1 VKTPFELK
9 DEIKQISRFHQTT
22 HKQVC
27 FCCLDF
33 AVTHLYFNIKKYVY
47 EGFLMD
53 TMSPSSKQ
61 KTSFQTKTTAQ
72 KYVYLFGEG
81 NGKDKKLLGG
91 KGAGLCEMTQIGLPV
106 PPGFVITT
114 ETCLEYFANGFRFP
128 EGLIDQVQTSMTE
141 VEKKMNLHFG
151 NSDSPLLVSVRSG
164 SAISM
169 PGMMD
174 TVLNLGINDSTVKG
188 LIKRSGDERFGWDSY
203 RRFISL
209 FGNIVLG
216 IDNKEFELAM
226 EKLKED
232 RKVTQDLELT
242 AQDMQELTNNFKHI
256 IQERTGKPLAQDPSQ
271 QLYMAIE
278 AVFSSWNGKR
288 AIDYR
293 REFKIT
299 PKIANGTAAN
309 VQAMVFGNMGENSAT
324 GVAFTRDPG
333 TGENVLFGDYLQK
346 AQGEDVVAGIRTPHP
361 IAEMQ
366 QTMPQRYAELS
377 KVRETL
383 EHHFHEVQ
391 DMEFTIQE
399 GRLYMLQTRTAKMN
413 AAASMKTSIDMV
425 NEGLLTKEE
434 ALLRLNPD
442 QLTQLMYC
450 QIDPQ
455 NTVIPVASGLGAS
468 PGAASGEVVFDA
480 DEAER
485 QARAG
490 KKVILVRE
498 QTKPEDIHGFF
509 AAQGILTSVGGKTS
523 HAAVVA
529 RGMGKP
535 CVSGAGDIKIN
546 HFEKTASVGTDKIT
560 QGSVITIDG
569 TLGKVWLGE
578 IPMVEPEI
586 SENMTTILGWA
597 DQFRKLGVRAN
608 ADTPQ
613 DAKKA
618 LGFGA
623 EGIGLCR
630 TERMFNAADRIGL
643 FQDMILA
650 DSAAQRFEA
659 LQQLLPLQKEDFVD
673 IIRSM
678 EGYPVT
684 IRLLDPPLH
693 EFLPS
698 EEVIQRE
705 IQMLEKCQDTLS
717 GVCSLPEVL
726 RNIAPEL
733 EPVLTENEHMLKNLA
748 KLQEGERKKRTETL
762 QKIRTLREINPML
775 GHRGVR
781 LGITY
786 PEIYEMQIEA
796 ILLATGQL
804 IKESVPVKVEIM
816 IPQVCT
822 AQELQRVCSIIQR
835 VEQRITDQL
844 GIKIP
849 YSVGTMIEVVRACM
863 RAGKLAKLASFF
875 SFGTNDLTQA
885 TFSFSR
891 EDAENKFLPFYN
903 EHKILQDNPFEIID
917 VKGVGRL
924 MAIAVEWGRK
934 TRPDLKI
941 GICGEHGGEPSSVEF
956 CHRINLNY
964 VSCSPYRVPMTRLA
978 AAQASIKEK
987 KGYIKPFQ

>member
-1 VKTPFELK
+1 LIETNPSQSYIHQRTPE
-9 DEIKQISRFHQTT
+9 
-22 HKQVC
+22 
-27 FCCLDF
+27 
-33 AVTHLYFNIKKYVY
+33 
-47 EGFLMD
+47 
-53 TMSPSSKQ
+53 
-61 KTSFQTKTTAQ
+61 TKPAQ
-72 KYVYLFGEG
+72 KYVYLFKEG

-114 ETCLEYFANGFRFP
+114 QTCLEYFDNGFRLP
-128 EGLIDQVQTSMTE
+128 EGLIDQVQAAMGE
-141 VEKKMNLHFG
+141 VEKAMNLGFG
-151 NSDSPLLVSVRSG
+151 NQDNPLLVSVRSG
-164 SAISM
+164 AAISM

-174 TVLNLGINDSTVKG
+174 TVLNLGINDCTVQG
-188 LIKRSGDERFGWDSY
+188 LIKRSGDARFGWDSF

-209 FGNIVLG
+209 FGNIVLN
-216 IDNKEFELAM
+216 INDEEFHVAM

-232 RKVTQDLELT
+232 RKVTGDLDLT
-242 AQDMQELTNNFKHI
+242 AQDMQELVNIFKSI
-256 IQERTGKPLAQDPSQ
+256 VQENTGKPLPQDPYQ

-278 AVFSSWNGKR
+278 AVFASWNGKR
-288 AIDYR
+288 AVDYR

-299 PKIANGTAAN
+299 SKTANGTACN
-309 VQAMVFGNMGENSAT
+309 VQTMVFGNMGDNSAT

-333 TGENVLFGDYLQK
+333 TGENVLFGDFLDK
-346 AQGEDVVAGIRTPHP
+346 AQGEDIVAGIRTPKP
-361 IAEMQ
+361 ISEMR
-366 QTMPQRYAELS
+366 QTLPQMYTELS

-383 EHHFHEVQ
+383 EHHFHEAQ

-399 GRLYMLQTRTAKMN
+399 GKLYMLQTRNAKMN
-413 AAASMKTSIDMV
+413 AAASMKTSVDMV
-425 NEGLLTKEE
+425 NEGLLTKED
-434 ALLRLNPD
+434 ALLRLNPS
-442 QLTQLMYC
+442 QLTQLMYS
-450 QIDPQ
+450 QIDPK
-455 NTVIPVASGLGAS
+455 NTDPPIATGLGAS

-485 QARAG
+485 QAKAG

-535 CVSGAGDIKIN
+535 CVSGAGGIKID
-546 HFEKTASVGTDKIT
+546 HYEKIASVGANRLV

-569 TLGKVWLGE
+569 TSGKVWLGE

-586 SENMTTILGWA
+586 SENMTIILDWA
-597 DQFRKLGVRAN
+597 DQFRRLGVRAN
-608 ADTPQ
+608 ADTPV
-613 DAKKA
+613 DTEKA
-618 LGFGA
+618 LKFGA
-623 EGIGLCR
+623 EGVGLCR
-630 TERMFNAADRIGL
+630 TERMFNAAGRIGL
-643 FQDMILA
+643 FQEMILA
-650 DSAAQRFEA
+650 DTVEERSEA
-659 LQQLLPLQKEDFVD
+659 LRRLLPMQEKDFVA
-673 IIRSM
+673 ILRAM
-678 EGYPVT
+678 EGNPVT

-698 EEVIQRE
+698 EEDIQRE
-705 IQMLEKCQDTLS
+705 IAKLETCQ
-717 GVCSLPEVL
+717 EVL
-726 RNIAPEL
+726 GNVCNIPEL
-733 EPVLTENEHMLKNLA
+733 LRDIDPSLEHVLSEDERMLKNLA
-748 KLQEGERKKRTETL
+748 ELQSFQLNKKMQTL
-762 QKIRTLREINPML
+762 QKIRTLREVNPML

-781 LGITY
+781 LGITF

-796 ILLATGQL
+796 ILVATGQL
-804 IKESVPVKVEIM
+804 IKEAVPVKVEIM

-822 AQELQRVCSIIQR
+822 SQELNRVYAMIRR
-835 VEQRITDQL
+835 VERRVEDRL

-849 YSVGTMIEVVRACM
+849 YAVGTMIEVVRACM
-863 RAGKLAKLASFF
+863 RAGRLAETATFF

-903 EHKILQDNPFEIID
+903 EHKILQDNPFEILD

-934 TRPDLKI
+934 TRPDLKV

-956 CHRINLNY
+956 CHRINLDY
-964 VSCSPYRVPMTRLA
+964 VSCSPYRVPVARLA

-987 KGYIKPFQ
+987 KGLIKPFQ

>member
-1 VKTPFELK
+1 LLK
-9 DEIKQISRFHQTT
+9 PVSSSSNQGNFFQIK
-22 HKQVC
+22 
-27 FCCLDF
+27 
-33 AVTHLYFNIKKYVY
+33 
-47 EGFLMD
+47 
-53 TMSPSSKQ
+53 PSNP
-61 KTSFQTKTTAQ
+61 
-72 KYVYLFGEG
+72 KYVYLFEEG
-81 NGKDKKLLGG
+81 DGKNKKLLGG

-114 ETCLEYFANGFRFP
+114 QTCLEYFSNGFRFP
-128 EGLIDQVQTSMTE
+128 EGLIDQVQAAITE
-141 VEKKMNLHFG
+141 VEKKMNVGFG
-151 NSDSPLLVSVRSG
+151 NPDKPLLVSVRSG
-164 SAISM
+164 AAISM

-174 TVLNLGINDSTVKG
+174 TVLNLGINDDTVEG

-216 IDNKEFELAM
+216 ISDEEFEQAM
-226 EKLKED
+226 EKLK
-232 RKVTQDLELT
+232 KTHKLTQDLELS
-242 AQDMQELTNNFKHI
+242 AQDMQELVSIFKQI
-256 IQERTGKPLAQDPSQ
+256 IQRHTGKPLVQDPHQ
-271 QLYMAIE
+271 QLLMAID

-299 PKIANGTAAN
+299 PKIAQGTAAN
-309 VQAMVFGNMGENSAT
+309 VQTMVFGNMGENSAT

-333 TGENVLFGDYLQK
+333 TGDNVFFGDYLQN

-361 IAEMQ
+361 IVEMQ
-366 QTMPQRYAELS
+366 QTMPQMYSELT
-377 KVRETL
+377 KIREVL
-383 EHHFHEVQ
+383 EHHFCEVQ
-391 DMEFTIQE
+391 DLEFTIQE
-399 GRLYMLQTRTAKMN
+399 GKLYVLQTRAAKMN
-413 AAASMKTSIDMV
+413 ATAAMKTSIDMV
-425 NEGLLTKEE
+425 KEGLLSKED
-434 ALLRLNPD
+434 ALLRLDPT
-442 QLTQLMYC
+442 QLTQLMYA
-450 QIDPQ
+450 QIDTKNATEP
-455 NTVIPVASGLGAS
+455 IASGLGAS

-546 HFEKTASVGTDKIT
+546 HFEKTASVGANKIT
-560 QGSVITIDG
+560 SGTLITIDG
-569 TLGKVWLGE
+569 TSGKVWFGE
-578 IPMVEPEI
+578 ISMVEPKI
-586 SENMTTILGWA
+586 SEDLMTILEWA

-613 DAKKA
+613 DAEKA

-630 TERMFNAADRIGL
+630 TERMFNSADRIGL

-650 DSAAQRFEA
+650 DTTEKRLEA
-659 LQQLLPLQKEDFVD
+659 LQQLLPLQVEDFVD
-673 IIRSM
+673 IMRVM
-678 EGYPVT
+678 KGFPVT
-684 IRLLDPPLH
+684 VRLLDPPLH

-698 EEVIQRE
+698 EETIQRE
-705 IQMLEKCQDTLS
+705 IEMLEKNQETFKEGLSLSEALCSINPALESILSENMRILKTL
-717 GVCSLPEVL
+717 
-726 RNIAPEL
+726 
-733 EPVLTENEHMLKNLA
+733 TT
-748 KLQEGERKKRTETL
+748 LQEAELKKRADTL
-762 QKIRTLREINPML
+762 QKIRILREVNPML

-781 LGITY
+781 LGITF

-796 ILLATGQL
+796 IFLAISRL
-804 IKESVPVKVEIM
+804 VKESVPVKVEIM
-816 IPQVCT
+816 VPQVCT
-822 AQELQRVCSIIQR
+822 AQELKRICNMIQR
-835 VEQRITDQL
+835 VANRVTDQHQQ
-844 GIKIP
+844 KESP
-849 YSVGTMIEVVRACM
+849 NYAVGTMIEVVRACM
-863 RAGKLAKLASFF
+863 RAGKLAELASFF

-903 EHKILQDNPFEIID
+903 EHKILQDNPFEILD

-934 TRPDLKI
+934 TRSDLKI
-941 GICGEHGGEPSSVEF
+941 GICGEHGGEPSAVEF
-956 CHRINLNY
+956 CHRINLDY
-964 VSCSPYRVPMTRLA
+964 VSCSPYRIPIARLA

-987 KGYIKPFQ
+987 KGHLKPRQ

>member
-1 VKTPFELK
+1 MGIFLLK
-9 DEIKQISRFHQTT
+9 PVNSSSKQGTFFQIKPTT
-22 HKQVC
+22 S
-27 FCCLDF
+27 
-33 AVTHLYFNIKKYVY
+33 KYVY
-47 EGFLMD
+47 HFE
-53 TMSPSSKQ
+53 
-61 KTSFQTKTTAQ
+61 
-72 KYVYLFGEG
+72 EG

-114 ETCLEYFANGFRFP
+114 PTCLEYFINGFRFP
-128 EGLIDQVQTSMTE
+128 EGLISQVKTAITE
-141 VEKKMNLHFG
+141 IEKKMNLGFG
-151 NSDSPLLVSVRSG
+151 NPENPLLVSVRSG
-164 SAISM
+164 AAISM

-174 TVLNLGINDSTVKG
+174 TILNLGINDATVEG

-216 IDNKEFELAM
+216 ISDEEFDLAM
-226 EKLKED
+226 EKLKKD
-232 RKVTQDLELT
+232 HKVTQDLELST
-242 AQDMQELTNNFKHI
+242 QNMQELVNIFKHI
-256 IQERTGKPLAQDPSQ
+256 IQKHTSKPLVQDPYQ
-271 QLYMAIE
+271 QLFMAIE

-288 AIDYR
+288 ASDYR

-299 PKIANGTAAN
+299 PKIAHGTAAN
-309 VQAMVFGNMGENSAT
+309 VQTMVFGNMGEKSAT

-333 TGENVLFGDYLQK
+333 TGENVFFGDYLQN
-346 AQGEDVVAGIRTPHP
+346 AQGEDVVAGIRTPQP

-366 QTMPQRYAELS
+366 QTMPQMYNELNEIR
-377 KVRETL
+377 KIL
-383 EHHFHEVQ
+383 EQHFHEVQ

-399 GRLYMLQTRTAKMN
+399 GKLYILQTRTAKMN
-413 AAASMKTSIDMV
+413 ATAAMKTSIDMV
-425 NEGLLTKEE
+425 NEGLLNKED
-434 ALLRLNPD
+434 ALLRIDPG
-442 QLTQLMYC
+442 QLTQLMYS
-450 QIDPQ
+450 QIDTKNNLPPIA
-455 NTVIPVASGLGAS
+455 VGLGAS
-468 PGAASGEVVFDA
+468 PGAASGEAVFDA

-509 AAQGILTSVGGKTS
+509 AAHGILTSVGGKTS

-546 HFEKTASVGTDKIT
+546 HFDKTASVGVNKIT
-560 QGSVITIDG
+560 PGTVLTIDG
-569 TLGKVWLGE
+569 TSGNVWLGE
-578 IPMVEPEI
+578 IPMVEPKI
-586 SENMTTILGWA
+586 SETLTTILDWA
-597 DQFRKLGVRAN
+597 DQKRKLGVRAN

-613 DAKKA
+613 DAEKA
-618 LGFGA
+618 LRFGA

-630 TERMFNAADRIGL
+630 TERMFNAVDRIGR

-650 DSAAQRFEA
+650 DTADKRLEA
-659 LQQLLPLQKEDFVD
+659 LQQLLPLQVKDFMD
-673 IIRSM
+673 IMRVM
-678 EGYPVT
+678 RGYPVT

-698 EEVIQRE
+698 EETIQRE
-705 IQMLEKCQDTLS
+705 IQILESGQDALGSGRRLS
-717 GVCSLPEVL
+717 EVL
-726 RNIAPEL
+726 HNIDPTLRAI
-733 EPVLTENEHMLKNLA
+733 LTESEHILKNLGE
-748 KLQEGERKKRTETL
+748 LQEVEIKKRVETL

-796 ILLATGQL
+796 ILVAASRLS
-804 IKESVPVKVEIM
+804 KESVPVRVEIM
-816 IPQVCT
+816 VPQVCT
-822 AQELQRVCSIIQR
+822 SQELNRVCNMIRR
-835 VEQRITDQL
+835 VARRITDQEDF
-844 GIKIP
+844 KER
-849 YSVGTMIEVVRACM
+849 YTVGTMIEVVRACM
-863 RAGKLAKLASFF
+863 RAGKLAQLASFF

-903 EHKILQDNPFEIID
+903 EHKILQDNPFEILD

-941 GICGEHGGEPSSVEF
+941 GICGEHGGEPSAVEF
-956 CHRINLNY
+956 CHRINLDY
-964 VSCSPYRVPMTRLA
+964 VSCSPYRIPVARLA

-987 KGYIKPFQ
+987 RGLIKPFQ

>member
-1 VKTPFELK
+1 MIE
-9 DEIKQISRFHQTT
+9 Q
-22 HKQVC
+22 
-27 FCCLDF
+27 
-33 AVTHLYFNIKKYVY
+33 
-47 EGFLMD
+47 
-53 TMSPSSKQ
+53 SSQ
-61 KTSFQTKTTAQ
+61 SYAQPIPTQTKTTA
-72 KYVYLFGEG
+72 KYVYLFREG
-81 NGKDKKLLGG
+81 DGKDRKLLGG

-114 ETCLEYFANGFRFP
+114 QTCLEYFDSGFQFP
-128 EGLIDQVQTSMTE
+128 QGLKEQVCQAMAE
-141 VEKKMNLHFG
+141 VEKAMNLRFG
-151 NSDSPLLVSVRSG
+151 NPDKPLLVSVRSG
-164 SAISM
+164 AAISM

-174 TVLNLGINDSTVKG
+174 TVLNLGINDVTVRG
-188 LIKRSGDERFGWDSY
+188 LITRSGDERFGWDSY
-203 RRFISL
+203 RRFLSL
-209 FGNIVLG
+209 FGNIVLN
-216 IDNKEFELAM
+216 ISDEQFHLAM
-226 EKLKED
+226 EKLKQD
-232 RKVTQDLELT
+232 RNVTQDIELT
-242 AQDMQELTNNFKHI
+242 AQDMQELVRIYKQI
-256 IQERTGKPLAQDPSQ
+256 IQDATGKPIPQDTYQ
-271 QLYMAIE
+271 QLFMAIE
-278 AVFSSWNGKR
+278 AVFASWNGKR

-293 REFKIT
+293 REFKIS

-309 VQAMVFGNMGENSAT
+309 VQTMVFGNMGTNSAT

-333 TGENVLFGDYLQK
+333 TGENVLFGDYLDR
-346 AQGEDVVAGIRTPHP
+346 AQGEDIVAGIRTPKP

-366 QTMPQRYAELS
+366 QAMPQMYVELMR
-377 KVRETL
+377 VRETL
-383 EHHFHEVQ
+383 EHHFREVQ
-391 DMEFTIQE
+391 DMEFTIEE
-399 GRLYMLQTRTAKMN
+399 GILYMLQTRNARMN
-413 AAASMKTSIDMV
+413 AAANMKTSVDMV
-425 NEGLLTKEE
+425 NEGLLTKED
-434 ALLRLNPD
+434 ALLRLNPS

-455 NTVIPVASGLGAS
+455 NTVTPIAKGLGAS

-485 QARAG
+485 QAKAG

-546 HFEKTASVGTDKIT
+546 HFEKNATVGANKLV

-569 TLGKVWLGE
+569 TSGNVWLGE

-586 SENMTTILGWA
+586 SENMNLILDWA
-597 DQFRKLGVRAN
+597 DQYRRLGVRAN
-608 ADTPQ
+608 ADTPV
-613 DAKKA
+613 DAERA
-618 LGFGA
+618 LRFGA

-630 TERMFNAADRIGL
+630 TERMFNAAERIGL
-643 FQDMILA
+643 FQNMILA
-650 DSAAQRFEA
+650 DMPEERMEA
-659 LQQLLPLQKEDFVD
+659 LRRLLPLQKQDFVE
-673 IIRSM
+673 ILRAM

-698 EEVIQRE
+698 EEAIQRDIE
-705 IQMLEKCQDTLS
+705 TLEKCQDAL
-717 GVCSLPEVL
+717 GNVCRLPEVL
-726 RNIAPEL
+726 RDIDPSLAPF
-733 EPVLTENEHMLKNLA
+733 LTEDEHVLSNLA
-748 KLQEGERKKRTETL
+748 ELQSAQLNKKVETL
-762 QKIRTLREINPML
+762 QKIRTLREVNPML

-786 PEIYEMQIEA
+786 PEIYEMQVEA
-796 ILLATGQL
+796 ILLAAGEL
-804 IKESVPVKVEIM
+804 IKQTVPVKVEIM

-822 AQELQRVCSIIQR
+822 SQELKRVYGMIRR
-835 VEQRITDQL
+835 VERRVKDRI
-844 GIKIP
+844 GINIP

-863 RAGKLAKLASFF
+863 RAGRLAEMAEFF

-903 EHKILQDNPFEIID
+903 EHKILQDNPFEILD

-924 MAIAVEWGRK
+924 MAITVEWGRRS
-934 TRPDLKI
+934 RPDLKI

-956 CHRINLNY
+956 CHRINLDY
-964 VSCSPYRVPMTRLA
+964 VSCSPYRVPVARLA

-987 KGYIKPFQ
+987 KGMIKPFQ